1 MQFDVFANPVSAAR
15 SALPF
20 VVVLQSDITAT
31 NVETI
36 VAPLAL
42 RSKFPEAAGR
52 LLPPVVLDGRDFVVV
67 TASLAALPITD
78 LRRKVGNLAAHRV
91 ELLGAADLLFFG
103 V

>member
-15 SALPF
+15 AALPY

-31 NVETI
+31 NAETI

-42 RSKFPEAAGR
+42 RSKFPELAGR
-52 LLPPVVLDGRDFVVV
+52 LLPRVALDDREFVVV
-67 TASLAALPITD
+67 TASLAALPLTD
-78 LRRKVGNLAAHRV
+78 LKRKTGNLAAHRG
-91 ELLGAADLLFFG
+91 ELLAAVGLLFFG